1 MAMDYAIT
9 ACLVFLESLSHLSS
23 IPPCGSIPGGG
34 GVGGG
39 GMHVPHLNFKS
50 SIEEEAIR
58 IWQ

>member
-1 MAMDYAIT
+1 MAVDYVIT

-34 GVGGG
+34 G

-58 IWQ
+58 MWL